1 MALMG
6 FRSFRCKHSMEHALI
21 SLTKTIKKYLDDGE
35 IVRVVFIDSQKAFD
49 TVNHEILLKKV
60 KSL

>member
-35 IVRVVFIDSQKAFD
+35 IVRVVFIVHRKPL
-49 TVNHEILLKKV
+49 TL
-60 KSL
+60 